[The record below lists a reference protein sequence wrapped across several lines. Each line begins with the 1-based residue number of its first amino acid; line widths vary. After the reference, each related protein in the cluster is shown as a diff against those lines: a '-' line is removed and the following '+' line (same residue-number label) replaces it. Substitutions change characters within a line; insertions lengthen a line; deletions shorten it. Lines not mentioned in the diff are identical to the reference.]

1 MVNAENDGA
10 VNRFKAVTY
19 AIDIYNKYSGY
30 LLVVFLVVIGYF
42 QQSKTAKIHQ
52 VFIEIEKIAKKSLKI
67 GIENLFTMR

>member
-19 AIDIYNKYSGY
+19 AIDIYNKYSGF
-30 LLVVFLVVIGYF
+30 LLVVILVVIGYF

-52 VFIEIEKIAKKSLKI
+52 VFIEIEKMAKKSLKI
-67 GIENLFTMR
+67 DIENMITMR